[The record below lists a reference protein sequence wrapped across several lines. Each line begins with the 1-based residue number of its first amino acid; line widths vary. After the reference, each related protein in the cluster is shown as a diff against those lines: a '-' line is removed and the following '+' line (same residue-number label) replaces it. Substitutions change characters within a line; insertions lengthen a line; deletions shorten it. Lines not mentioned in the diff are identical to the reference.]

1 MHLSVI
7 TATCQR
13 PAQLA
18 LTLQQF
24 RSQSLGNLQVEQI
37 VVSDGRDDEARFLAN
52 RWNARF
58 FELNERCGHAG
69 AFAKDLGIRHAVGEY
84 VCFWDDDNYYEPHA
98 LATLYAIAF
107 GSDIGVARTV
117 HRFRK
122 RIGLVTIPRRWTG
135 TFHRGDV
142 DTMCICVKRSLAL
155 REPWGDGCS
164 RPGTDFRWLKKLER
178 HQPTVRYAPIVI
190 GHHL

>member
-13 PAQLA
+13 PALLA
-18 LTLQQF
+18 QTLQQF
-24 RSQSLGNLQVEQI
+24 RRQSIGNLQVEQI
-37 VVSDGRDDEARFLAN
+37 VVSDGPDAEARYLAR
-52 RWNARF
+52 RWNARY
-58 FELNERCGHAG
+58 FELNERHGHAG
-69 AFAKDLGIRHAVGEY
+69 AFAKDLGIQHARGEY
-84 VCFWDDDNYYEPHA
+84 VCFWDDDNFFESHA
-98 LATLYAIAF
+98 LAALYSTAY
-107 GSDIGVARTV
+107 GVEIGVVRAV

-142 DTMCICVKRSLAL
+142 DTMCVCVKRSLAQ
-155 REPWGDGCS
+155 RELWGDDCS

-178 HQPTVRYAPIVI
+178 HQPMIRYTPVVI